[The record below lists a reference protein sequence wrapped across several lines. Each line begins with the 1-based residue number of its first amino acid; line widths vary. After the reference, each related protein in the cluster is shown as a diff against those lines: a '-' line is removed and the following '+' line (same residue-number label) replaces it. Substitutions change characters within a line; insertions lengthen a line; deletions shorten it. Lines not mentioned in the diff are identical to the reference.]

1 MNDDEEAEMTI
12 NGGMS
17 EFLLPPSSFLLLL
30 DPPASGA
37 WNMAVDEVLLEA
49 AAADGQ
55 CTLRFYRW
63 EEPTLSLGYFQ
74 TYADRWQHEP
84 SSHAAVVRRM
94 SGGGAI
100 LHDAELT
107 YSFAVPSHH
116 PLANNRLGFYQAVHT
131 ALIEALAQ
139 WGIEAA
145 MFAQGKAEGGG
156 RKGQG
161 ERRVESGEWTARHQK
176 SEIRNQ

>member
-1 MNDDEEAEMTI
+1 
-12 NGGMS
+12 
-17 EFLLPPSSFLLLL
+17 
-30 DPPASGA
+30 
-37 WNMAVDEVLLEA
+37 MAVDEVLLEA

-84 SSHAAVVRRM
+84 SRDAAVVRRT

-107 YSFAVPSHH
+107 YSFAVPAIIRWPTTAWGST
-116 PLANNRLGFYQAVHT
+116 RRFIT
-131 ALIEALAQ
+131 ALIEALSTD
-139 WGIEAA
+139 WD
-145 MFAQGKAEGGG
+145 
-156 RKGQG
+156 
-161 ERRVESGEWTARHQK
+161 H
-176 SEIRNQ
+176 